1 MKEFKHGIFK
11 CKQKRV
17 WFRKPQKNFLNWLFA
32 SAKAVTFPTEPM
44 FKTSLIRSLTDLQ
57 LQKEKQHDY
66 RNVVI
71 TQILIVTLGL
81 TLSGPV
87 LEDSSSALSKF
98 IITLFFGFGT
108 VYNFLLWDLLRNFT
122 KSRILIVTIFCVL
135 VGMILFGSLSEFPY
149 YKFIEMDRRTVLL
162 IIHGSLFPIEITIIA
177 FAIRDIFMDDYFTP
191 DKLWGAAAVFLMV
204 GISFGSLY
212 DLICTIKPGSLDP
225 NLELGFPTYSECV
238 NYSFCVIG
246 GLDTGQPN
254 AAKILRNISVLEAVW
269 STLFTVLII
278 GKLLG
283 LPKPPEEN
291 NPKT

>member
-1 MKEFKHGIFK
+1 
-11 CKQKRV
+11 
-17 WFRKPQKNFLNWLFA
+17 
-32 SAKAVTFPTEPM
+32 M
-44 FKTSLIRSLTDLQ
+44 FKSTLLRSLTDLQ
-57 LQKEKQHDY
+57 LQREKQHDY

-87 LEDSSSALSKF
+87 LEDSTSPLSKF
-98 IITLFFGFGT
+98 IITIFFGFGT

-122 KSRILIVTIFCVL
+122 KNKFLIITIFCVL
-135 VGMILFGSLSEFPY
+135 IGMILFGSLSEFPY
-149 YKFIEMDRRTVLL
+149 YKFVEMDRRTVLL
-162 IIHGSLFPIEITIIA
+162 IVHGSLFPIEITIIA
-177 FAIRDIFMDDYFTP
+177 FTIRDIFMDDYFTP

-212 DLICTIKPGSLDP
+212 DLICTIKPGSLDAD
-225 NLELGFPTYSECV
+225 LELGFPTYSECV

-246 GLDTGQPN
+246 GLDTNQPN
-254 AAKILRNISVLEAVW
+254 ASKLLRNISVLEAVW

-283 LPKPPEEN
+283 LPKPPEEKQ
-291 NPKT
+291 P

>member
-1 MKEFKHGIFK
+1 MPISM
-11 CKQKRV
+11 
-17 WFRKPQKNFLNWLFA
+17 L
-32 SAKAVTFPTEPM
+32 
-44 FKTSLIRSLTDLQ
+44 KTSLLKSLTE

-87 LEDSSSALSKF
+87 LEDSTSAISKL
-98 IITLFFGFGT
+98 IIVVFFGFGT

-122 KSRILIVTIFCVL
+122 KSRILIVTIFCIL
-135 VGMILFGSLSEFPY
+135 IGMIIYGMLTEFPY
-149 YKFIEMDRRTVLL
+149 YKFLDIDRRTTLL

-212 DLICTIKPGSLDP
+212 DLICTIIPGGLNPS
-225 NLELGFPTYSECV
+225 LELGFPTYSECI

-246 GLDTGQPN
+246 GVETGQSN
-254 AAKILRNISVLEAVW
+254 VIKIIRNISVLEAVW

-283 LPKPPEEN
+283 LPKPPEEKQ
-291 NPKT
+291 P

>member
-1 MKEFKHGIFK
+1 MPVPMLKT
-11 CKQKRV
+11 R
-17 WFRKPQKNFLNWLFA
+17 LF
-32 SAKAVTFPTEPM
+32 
-44 FKTSLIRSLTDLQ
+44 RSLTD

-66 RNVVI
+66 RNVVV

-87 LEDSSSALSKF
+87 LENSTSATSKL
-98 IITLFFGFGT
+98 IILVFFGFGT

-122 KSRILIVTIFCVL
+122 KNRILIVLIFCVL
-135 VGMILFGSLSEFPY
+135 VGMIIFGTLTEFPY

-212 DLICTIKPGSLDP
+212 DLICTINPGSLNP
-225 NLELGFPTYSECV
+225 GLELGFPTYSECV

-246 GLDTGQPN
+246 GVETNQPE
-254 AAKILRNISVLEAVW
+254 AAKIIRNISVIEAVW

-283 LPKPPEEN
+283 LPKPED

>member
-1 MKEFKHGIFK
+1 
-11 CKQKRV
+11 
-17 WFRKPQKNFLNWLFA
+17 
-32 SAKAVTFPTEPM
+32 M
-44 FKTSLIRSLTDLQ
+44 FKATLIRSLTDLQ

-98 IITLFFGFGT
+98 IITVFFGFGT

-122 KSRILIVTIFCVL
+122 KSRILIVAIFCVL

-225 NLELGFPTYSECV
+225 TLELGFPTYSECV

-246 GLDTGQPN
+246 GLDTGQPD
-254 AAKILRNISVLEAVW
+254 ATKILRNISVLEAVW

>member
-1 MKEFKHGIFK
+1 MPMP
-11 CKQKRV
+11 
-17 WFRKPQKNFLNWLFA
+17 KP
-32 SAKAVTFPTEPM
+32 
-44 FKTSLIRSLTDLQ
+44 SLLRSLTD

-71 TQILIVTLGL
+71 TQVLIVTLGL

-98 IITLFFGFGT
+98 IIVVFFGFGT

-122 KSRILIVTIFCVL
+122 KSKALIVVIFCVL
-135 VGMILFGSLSEFPY
+135 VGMILFGTLTEFPY
-149 YKFIEMDRRTVLL
+149 YRFIEMDRRTVLL
-162 IIHGSLFPIEITIIA
+162 IIHGSLFPVEVTIIA

-212 DLICTIKPGSLDP
+212 DLICTIKPSSLEP
-225 NLELGFPTYSECV
+225 GLELGFPTYSECV
-238 NYSFCVIG
+238 NYSFSVIG
-246 GLDTGQPN
+246 GIDPGPSN
-254 AAKILRNISVLEAVW
+254 PAKIIKNISVLEAVW

-283 LPKPPEEN
+283 LPKPEDKQNSIP
-291 NPKT
+291 

>member
-1 MKEFKHGIFK
+1 
-11 CKQKRV
+11 
-17 WFRKPQKNFLNWLFA
+17 
-32 SAKAVTFPTEPM
+32 M
-44 FKTSLIRSLTDLQ
+44 FKTSILQSLPD

-81 TLSGPV
+81 TLSEPV
-87 LEDSSSALSKF
+87 LENSSSSLSKF
-98 IITLFFGFGT
+98 IILVFFGFGT

-122 KSRILIVTIFCVL
+122 KNRVLIVTIFCVL

-149 YKFIEMDRRTVLL
+149 YKFVDMDRRMVLL

-177 FAIRDIFMDDYFTP
+177 FAMRDIFMSDYFTP

-212 DLICTIKPGSLDP
+212 DLICTIRPGSLDP
-225 NLELGFPTYSECV
+225 ALELGFPTYSECV
-238 NYSFCVIG
+238 TYSFCVIG
-246 GLDTGQPN
+246 GIDTSMPN
-254 AAKILRNISVLEAVW
+254 AAKIIRNISVIEAVW

-283 LPKPPEEN
+283 LPKPREKQP
-291 NPKT
+291 

>member
-1 MKEFKHGIFK
+1 MP
-11 CKQKRV
+11 
-17 WFRKPQKNFLNWLFA
+17 KP
-32 SAKAVTFPTEPM
+32 
-44 FKTSLIRSLTDLQ
+44 SLLRTWTD

-87 LEDSSSALSKF
+87 LEDSSSGISKF
-98 IITLFFGFGT
+98 IIVVFFGFGT

-122 KSRILIVTIFCVL
+122 KSKTLIIVIFCVL
-135 VGMILFGSLSEFPY
+135 VGMIIFGTLTEFPY
-149 YKFIEMDRRTVLL
+149 YTFIEMDRRTVLL
-162 IIHGSLFPIEITIIA
+162 IIHGSLFPIEIIIIS

-212 DLICTIKPGSLDP
+212 DLICTIKPGSLEP
-225 NLELGFPTYSECV
+225 GLELGFPTYSECI
-238 NYSFCVIG
+238 NYSFSVIG
-246 GLDTGQPN
+246 GIDPNQQN
-254 AAKILRNISVLEAVW
+254 AAKIIKNISVLEAVW

-283 LPKPPEEN
+283 LPKPEE
-291 NPKT
+291 KKS

>member
-1 MKEFKHGIFK
+1 M
-11 CKQKRV
+11 
-17 WFRKPQKNFLNWLFA
+17 L
-32 SAKAVTFPTEPM
+32 
-44 FKTSLIRSLTDLQ
+44 KTSLLRSLPD

-71 TQILIVTLGL
+71 TQVLIVTLGL

-87 LEDSSSALSKF
+87 LEDSASAISKF
-98 IITLFFGFGT
+98 IIVIFFGFGT

-122 KSRILIVTIFCVL
+122 KNKILIVVIFCVL

-149 YKFIEMDRRTVLL
+149 YKFVEMDRRTALL
-162 IIHGSLFPIEITIIA
+162 IIHGSLFPIEIIIIS

-212 DLICTIKPGSLDP
+212 DLICTIVPGALNKD
-225 NLELGFPTYSECV
+225 LELGFPTYSECI
-238 NYSFCVIG
+238 NYSFSVIAG
-246 GLDTGQPN
+246 IDTAHPE
-254 AAKILRNISVLEAVW
+254 AIKILRNISVLEAVW

-283 LPKPPEEN
+283 LPKPEE
-291 NPKT
+291 KRL

>member
-1 MKEFKHGIFK
+1 MVP
-11 CKQKRV
+11 QR
-17 WFRKPQKNFLNWLFA
+17 QKNFWQALFA
-32 SAKAVTFPTEPM
+32 SAQSGNFHAIPM
-44 FKTSLIRSLTDLQ
+44 LKTSLLRSLTD

-87 LEDSSSALSKF
+87 LEDSTSNISKF
-98 IITLFFGFGT
+98 IIVVFFGFGT

-122 KSRILIVTIFCVL
+122 KNKTLIVLIFCVL
-135 VGMILFGSLSEFPY
+135 VGMILFGTLTEFPY

-162 IIHGSLFPIEITIIA
+162 IIHGSLFPIEIIIIS

-212 DLICTIKPGSLDP
+212 DLICTISPGSLNPD
-225 NLELGFPTYSECV
+225 LELGFPTYSECV

-246 GLDTGQPN
+246 GLDTDQPS
-254 AAKILRNISVLEAVW
+254 AAKIIRNISVLEAVW

>member
-1 MKEFKHGIFK
+1 MKEFEHDILKSKTKAGLVP
-11 CKQKRV
+11 KRA
-17 WFRKPQKNFLNWLFA
+17 KKL
-32 SAKAVTFPTEPM
+32 SAQPCLHRYKAVTFPLITMLKP
-44 FKTSLIRSLTDLQ
+44 SLLSSFTD

-87 LEDSSSALSKF
+87 LEDSTSGISKL
-98 IITLFFGFGT
+98 IIVVFFGFGT

-122 KSRILIVTIFCVL
+122 KSRILILVIFCVL
-135 VGMILFGSLSEFPY
+135 VGMIIFGTLTEFPY
-149 YKFIEMDRRTVLL
+149 YRFIEMDRRTVLL

-212 DLICTIKPGSLDP
+212 DLICTINPGSLNPD
-225 NLELGFPTYSECV
+225 LELGFPTYSECV

-246 GLDTGQPN
+246 GVEPSQPG
-254 AAKILRNISVLEAVW
+254 ATKLIRNISVLEAVW

-283 LPKPPEEN
+283 LPKPEEKQ
-291 NPKT
+291 P